1 MSLYLGNQKV
11 TPSTIYKEN
20 KLQELISGT
29 LTELNES
36 DFEGCSKIAEYA
48 FFSTKSLTTVHIGQD
63 VKTIEKHSFYNCKE
77 LANVSFGSVR
87 DIGESAFGYCKK
99 IGSGINVSNVENFGR
114 SCFEQASNLRY
125 FAGGLSPNL
134 KRVEGAAF
142 YGTQIDNIT
151 FPASLEYLGGSAFYI
166 ISYDGFGRDI
176 VFLGQ
181 VPDLPNSVFNNVKTL
196 DCRYCTR
203 IPVLQSTSSI
213 NWFTSTAW
221 VTHRQ
226 CIVPDNLYDEW
237 INYTNWVSYTNVD
250 FIKASEA

>member
-29 LTELNES
+29 LTELNVS

-48 FFSTKSLTTVHIGQD
+48 FYNTKSLTTVHIGQD
-63 VKTIEKHSFYNCKE
+63 VKTVEKYSFYNCGE
-77 LANVSFGSVR
+77 LVNVSFGGVR
-87 DIGESAFGYCKK
+87 DIGESAFGYCRK
-99 IGSGINVSNVENFGR
+99 IESGINVSNVENFGR
-114 SCFEQASNLRY
+114 SCFYQASNLRY

-134 KRVEGAAF
+134 KRVEAGAF
-142 YGTQIDNIT
+142 NDTQIGNPT
-151 FPASLEYLGGSAFYI
+151 FPASLEYLGAFAFYI
-166 ISYDGFGRDI
+166 TSYDGFGRDI

-181 VPDLPNSVFNNVKTL
+181 VPDLPNDVFNFVKTL

-213 NWFTSTAW
+213 GWFRWAA
-221 VTHRQ
+221 HKQ

-237 INYTNWVSYTNVD
+237 INYTNWASYTEVD